1 MKTVGT
7 VMMVVMMMTTMVRMT
22 VMSTA
27 KVSAGGAFSR
37 VAVASLLAVC
47 TCTLFIPLSSHR

>member
-7 VMMVVMMMTTMVRMT
+7 VMMVVMTMMTMVRMT

-27 KVSAGGAFSR
+27 KVNAGGAFSR
-37 VAVASLLAVC
+37 VAVASLLGAC